1 MLATAAATAALTG
14 VLIGTS
20 GAAASGPTCLG
31 HAVTI
36 KGTLGPDTLTGTDK
50 PDVIDSFDG
59 NDTIKG
65 LGGND
70 LLCAGGGSDTVIGG
84 PGAFTVVA
92 EGHESFGRS
101 LTKKLIQEIAGLPG
115 KSLAAAE

>member
-14 VLIGTS
+14 VVIGTS

-50 PDVIDSFDG
+50 PDVIDSFDS

-84 PGAFTVVA
+84 PRA
-92 EGHESFGRS
+92 
-101 LTKKLIQEIAGLPG
+101 G
-115 KSLAAAE
+115 KSEGFDGGGTPVGGVMNTTAKG